1 MHEVWIK
8 KTFVNRYEF
17 FLNVWKETLFSNMI
31 PRVILQFR
39 RMAKNVSEIRLYLH
53 RHAWMCLSTAYPWDI
68 TSSRCNTDG
77 NISEN
82 SIRIITYW

>member
-31 PRVILQFR
+31 PRVILQFL
-39 RMAKNVSEIRLYLH
+39 RMAKDVSEIRLYLH
-53 RHAWMCLSTAYPWDI
+53 GHAYPWDI